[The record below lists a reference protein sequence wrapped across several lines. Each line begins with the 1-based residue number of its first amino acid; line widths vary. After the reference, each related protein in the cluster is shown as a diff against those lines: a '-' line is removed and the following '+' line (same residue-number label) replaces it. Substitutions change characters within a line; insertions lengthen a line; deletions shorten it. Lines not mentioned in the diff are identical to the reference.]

1 MKEFESYEPYQLQSL
16 GTGSNF
22 ISIQSITTYAI
33 LAVVYM
39 SKGLVAIELQFLL
52 LL

>member
-1 MKEFESYEPYQLQSL
+1 MKEFESYEPHQLQSL

-33 LAVVYM
+33 LAVVVYM
-39 SKGLVAIELQFLL
+39 SKGLVAAESN
-52 LL
+52 